1 MAGRQSEIEKEYGE
15 CGPTFQLI
23 PIKIVE
29 EGINPCVRG
38 VRGVRGG
45 GWLAGNG
52 RHESLGE

>member
-38 VRGVRGG
+38 VRGG

-52 RHESLGE
+52 RHESLVE

>member
-38 VRGVRGG
+38 VRGGG
-45 GWLAGNG
+45 LVSW
-52 RHESLGE
+52 